1 MATPEEIAQQE
12 RLAKQLSVALQ
23 ELEDAYGDLD
33 QNIENHAATL
43 NGVNAKTRAQKEA
56 LLDALKAQR
65 RYAKATG
72 ATSDELAAFA
82 RGIDKAAA
90 SLKSLSGYASSFSGQ
105 IRGMMGIT
113 TSWKD
118 NWAATLAVGVQEA
131 GGLSK
136 AMKKMQDDFNK
147 TGNRANVL
155 GSTVLK
161 VTEMLSGAFAS
172 VVNRTMALVNALDG
186 AQVSFSRLTGGAPQY
201 RDAIVSLERDFYKFG
216 LTAEDAANVMG
227 SLYSSVSG
235 FTAMSSRTQKAVRES
250 TALLVT
256 LGIDAEDAA
265 RNIEF
270 LNRSL
275 GMTGGQA
282 AQVNQQLFSAAQQLG
297 ISTNKMISDF
307 AQMGPQFAVFGNQA
321 VSTFVRIEAAAK
333 QTGVAMER
341 ILSITA
347 KFDRFDTAA
356 ESVGNLNAILGGPYL
371 SVMKMVQQTD
381 PTQRMAML
389 SSAVREAGRSFEQ
402 LGYFERKALA
412 EGMGLES
419 VNELALVMRG
429 RFDLVAGATQ
439 KSSFEIEQLAEQ
451 TRDFNT
457 IQSELQQTMRIIAI
471 QVGPLLIR
479 ALKGVAQYI
488 QQNASLI
495 QMAVPI
501 VVGLKTAMIG
511 LQMASYAT
519 AAGLGALAAG
529 LGGLSII
536 AGIGAY
542 FVTSRSQ
549 VMGFA
554 NAVDNLGESLDA
566 LPSSKTVELRKTYAA
581 AQAPLSAGS
590 TAFGVNRT
598 PSAMAQ
604 MAGLQASRAP
614 IIVNTRSTLEV
625 DGAAMASAVAR
636 HTA

>member
-1 MATPEEIAQQE
+1 MASAEELQKQKE
-12 RLAKQLSVALQ
+12 LAKQLRAALQ
-23 ELEDAYGDLD
+23 ELEDVYGDLD
-33 QNIENHAATL
+33 QNLANHAATL
-43 NGVNAKTRAQKEA
+43 SGVNAKTRAEKEA

-72 ATSDELAAFA
+72 ASTEQLARFA
-82 RGIDKAAA
+82 DGINKAKA
-90 SLKSLSGYASSFSGQ
+90 SLKGLSDYASSFSGQ

-118 NWAATLAVGVQEA
+118 NWAATLAVGVKEA
-131 GGLSK
+131 GGLGA
-136 AMKKMQDDFNK
+136 AMKNMQNDFNDTK
-147 TGNRANVL
+147 NQANSL
-155 GSTVLK
+155 GSGVLK

-172 VVNRTMALVNALDG
+172 VVSRTMSLVNALDS

-201 RDAIVSLERDFYKFG
+201 RDAIISLERDFYKFG
-216 LTAEDAANVMG
+216 LTAEDAAGVMG

-256 LGIDAEDAA
+256 MGVDAEDAA

-270 LNRSL
+270 LNRSM
-275 GMTGGQA
+275 GMTGSAA

-297 ISTNKMISDF
+297 ISTNKMITDF

-321 VSTFVRIEAAAK
+321 VSTFIRIEAAAK

-341 ILSITA
+341 ILSITE

-356 ESVGNLNAILGGPYL
+356 DSVGNLNAILGGPYL

-389 SSAVREAGRSFEQ
+389 SNAVREAGRSFEQ
-402 LGYFERKALA
+402 LGYYERKALA

-419 VNELALVMRG
+419 VSELALVMRG

-439 KSSFEIEQLAEQ
+439 KSAFEIEQLAEQ

-457 IQSELQQTMRIIAI
+457 IQAELQQTMRIIAI
-471 QVGPLLIR
+471 QVGPALINT
-479 ALKGVAQYI
+479 LKNVANFI

-495 QMAVPI
+495 QMAIPI
-501 VVGLKTAMIG
+501 IVGLKTAMFG
-511 LQMASYAT
+511 LQMASYAA
-519 AAGLGALAAG
+519 AAGLGALGPA
-529 LGGLSII
+529 LGII
-536 AGIGAY
+536 GVIG
-542 FVTSRSQ
+542 
-549 VMGFA
+549 GFA
-554 NAVDNLGESLDA
+554 AAMATSSAQTNMFADSVDNLGESLDS

-604 MAGLQASRAP
+604 MAGLSASRAP
-614 IIVNTRSTLEV
+614 IIVNTRSVLEV